1 MKLSKFLISHQAEI
15 LSEWDRFAR
24 EAAPAGSDLSKT
36 ALRDHAKELLIGIAK
51 DMEINQSTEK
61 QIVKS
66 KGRLSTQRDL
76 GDAAKTHGQARLQG
90 GFQLKEVAAEFRALR
105 ASVMHLWLPFMTVT
119 AQDFFDEVV
128 RFNEAIDDALSES
141 INSFSDETTRIR
153 DTFLAVL
160 GHDLRNPLN
169 VIALTGKFLKKVESA
184 GSVHT
189 AGSRIAVS
197 SARMDLMIKDLLE
210 YGRTQLGGHLTLKR
224 HVVDM
229 GRVCQ
234 AILDEVRVAHPE
246 QQFVLKV
253 SGDLIGSF
261 DEARLEQVFANL
273 LSNAARY
280 SERGKPVEFSV
291 KGLADEIALNIHNVG
306 PLIPTKSL
314 KKIFEPLVQ
323 LVEQAELSESSS
335 HSVGL
340 GLYIANV
347 ITQAHGGIIKARSSK
362 RFGTNF
368 TVLLPRRHSANPALS
383 IYPGK
388 PKQIS
393 SQ

>member
-1 MKLSKFLISHQAEI
+1 MKLSKFIIFHQAEI
-15 LSEWDRFAR
+15 LLEWDRFAR
-24 EAAPAGSDLSKT
+24 EAAPSGSDMSKV
-36 ALRDHAKELLIGIAK
+36 ALRDHAKEILIGIAK
-51 DMEINQSTEK
+51 DMELNQIEEK
-61 QIVKS
+61 NIVKS
-66 KGRLSTQRDL
+66 RGGQFTHGNL
-76 GDAAKTHGQARLQG
+76 GGAAKLHGRARLQG

-119 AQDFFDEVV
+119 AQVFFDEVI

-169 VIALTGKFLKKVESA
+169 VISLTGRFLTKVESA

-197 SARMDLMIKDLLE
+197 SARMNLMIKDLLE

-234 AILDEVRVAHPE
+234 AILDEVRVAHPK
-246 QQFVLKV
+246 QKFVLKL
-253 SGDLIGSF
+253 SGDLVGSF
-261 DEARLEQVFANL
+261 DESRLEQVFANL

-280 SERGKPVEFSV
+280 SEPGKSVEFSV
-291 KGLADEIALNIHNVG
+291 NGLVDQIALNIHNMG
-306 PLIPTKSL
+306 LLIPAKSL
-314 KKIFEPLVQ
+314 KKIFEPMVQ
-323 LVEQAELSESSS
+323 LVEQAELSGSSS
-335 HSVGL
+335 HNVGL

-347 ITQAHGGIIKARSSK
+347 ITQAHGGTIQARSSK

-368 TVLLPRRHSANPALS
+368 TVLLPRRHSANPALL
-383 IYPGK
+383 
-388 PKQIS
+388 
-393 SQ
+393 

>member
-1 MKLSKFLISHQAEI
+1 MKLSKFLISHQTEI
-15 LSEWDRFAR
+15 LLEWDKFAR
-24 EAAPAGSDLSKT
+24 EAAPAGSDLSKA
-36 ALRDHAKELLIGIAK
+36 ALRDHARELLIGIAK
-51 DMEINQSTEK
+51 DMEVNQSEEK

-66 KGRLSTQRDL
+66 KGKLSTQRDL
-76 GDAAKTHGQARLQG
+76 GEAAKTHGKARLQG
-90 GFQLKEVAAEFRALR
+90 GFTLKEVAAEFRALR
-105 ASVMHLWLPFMTVT
+105 ASVMHLWLPSMTVK
-119 AQDFFDEVV
+119 AQDFFDEIV
-128 RFNEAIDDALSES
+128 RFNEGIDDALSES

-169 VIALTGKFLKKVESA
+169 VIALTGKFLTKAEST
-184 GSVHT
+184 GSVHA
-189 AGSRIAVS
+189 AGSRIAMS

-210 YGRTQLGGHLTLKR
+210 YGRTQLGGNLTLKR

-234 AILDEVRVAHPE
+234 AILDEVRVAHPD
-246 QQFVLKV
+246 QQFVLEL

-261 DEARLEQVFANL
+261 DESRLEQVFANL
-273 LSNAARY
+273 LGNAARY
-280 SERGKPVEFSV
+280 SERGRPIEFSV

-306 PLIPTKSL
+306 PLIPAKSL

-323 LVEQAELSESSS
+323 LVEQTELSESSS

-347 ITQAHGGIIKARSSK
+347 ITQAHGGPVQARSSK

-368 TVLLPRRHSANPALS
+368 TVLLPRRHSANPAV
-383 IYPGK
+383 PTA
-388 PKQIS
+388 
-393 SQ
+393 SQA